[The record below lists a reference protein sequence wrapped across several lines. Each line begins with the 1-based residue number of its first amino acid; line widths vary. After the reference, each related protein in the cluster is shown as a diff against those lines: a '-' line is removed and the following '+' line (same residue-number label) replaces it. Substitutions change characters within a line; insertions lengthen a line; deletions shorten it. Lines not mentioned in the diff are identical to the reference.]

1 VPTAVN
7 LGGGERKNKLSVAFS
22 VSYSASPVF
31 GRDDIMINTN
41 SLTLREVEI
50 LRLIA
55 MGYFNKQI
63 AADFNISEQ
72 AIKNNM
78 TRILRKLEAVNRT
91 EAVVKA
97 VAFGLVPLDS
107 A

>member
-1 VPTAVN
+1 
-7 LGGGERKNKLSVAFS
+7 
-22 VSYSASPVF
+22 
-31 GRDDIMINTN
+31 MIDTN
-41 SLTLREVEI
+41 RLTLRDIEI

-55 MGYFNKQI
+55 EGHLNKQI

-78 TRILRKLEAVNRT
+78 TRILRKLDAANRT

-97 VAFGLVPLDS
+97 AVFGLVPLDS
-107 A
+107 DE